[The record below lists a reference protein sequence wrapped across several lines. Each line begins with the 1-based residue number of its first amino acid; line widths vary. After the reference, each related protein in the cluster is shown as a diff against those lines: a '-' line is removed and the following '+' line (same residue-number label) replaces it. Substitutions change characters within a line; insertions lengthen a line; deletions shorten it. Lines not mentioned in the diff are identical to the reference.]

1 MSRLPVEPRWLAAL
15 ARSAR
20 VRPPEKATAANPRFA
35 RGRLVAVLVAAAA
48 LLGAARRASAEQT
61 LLKSEGGWEVF
72 INGRVGGFAT
82 AVTGDGYPQTACD
95 AAGGVRHTI
104 AGGAGFNFRAE
115 RAIAIPNTACY
126 TQGTIQ
132 GSRVS
137 SGFVPNV
144 FGFGLRRNITPWTTV
159 TAYIAVWHAIETE
172 SRRKYRENFPDVRE
186 GYVRLDGLWGSL
198 LVGRA
203 LTLFSRGATE
213 IDFLYGHGFGVGNPS
228 GYDTHGP
235 SAGHVGFG
243 VLANGFAAGIAYAT
257 PPIKGLQL
265 TVGYYDPVT
274 ADGIAWERTKWGQ
287 TQGELTW
294 DRRLGALGR
303 LRLFANGGWQLLYKP
318 NNDTDRANVYGVGYG
333 GRIELGPARLGV
345 AGHWGHGIGIFYAF
359 DFGESVVERAQNTFK
374 FRNFDGYYVQ
384 SQVKIRKFDL
394 SAGWGITRMFLLQED
409 VFPDPVTM
417 QPVNSLPMQQMGF
430 SCGVFYHHTDYL
442 IFGADYFLAQIKWWL
457 DEQQTLNTFNVGT
470 TLLF

>member
-1 MSRLPVEPRWLAAL
+1 MRLP
-15 ARSAR
+15 
-20 VRPPEKATAANPRFA
+20 EKTTAAHPRFA
-35 RGRLVAVLVAAAA
+35 RGRLVATVVAAAA
-48 LLGAARRASAEQT
+48 LIGGARRASAEQT
-61 LLKSEGGWEVF
+61 LLKSEGSWEVF

-82 AVTGDGYPQTACD
+82 AVTGDGYPQTACN
-95 AAGGVRHTI
+95 AAGGVQHTI

-115 RAIAIPNTACY
+115 RAVAIPNTACY

-144 FGFGLRRNITPWTTV
+144 FGFGVRRNITPWTTV

-186 GYVRLDGLWGSL
+186 GFVRLDGLWGSL

-257 PPIKGLQL
+257 PPIAGLQL

-287 TQGELTW
+287 MQSELTF
-294 DRRLGALGR
+294 DRRLSERAKVR
-303 LRLFANGGWQLLYKP
+303 FFANGGWQVLYKP
-318 NNDTDRANVYGVGYG
+318 NNDTDRANVYGVGWG
-333 GRIELGPARLGV
+333 GRLELGPARLGF
-345 AGHWGHGIGIFYAF
+345 AGHRGKGIGIFYAF

-374 FRNFDGYYVQ
+374 FRTFDGYYVQ
-384 SQVKIRKFDL
+384 GQVKIRKFDV
-394 SAGWGITRMFLLQED
+394 SAGWGITRMFLLDED
-409 VFPDPVTM
+409 VIPNATTGE
-417 QPVNSLPMQQMGF
+417 PVNSLPMQQMGF
-430 SCGVFYHHTDYL
+430 SGGVFYHHTDYL
-442 IFGADYFLAQIKWWL
+442 IFGADYFLAKIKWWL
-457 DEQQTLNTFNVGT
+457 GEQQTLNTFNVGT